1 MRSGVESSPER
12 QADGVERVHVWA
24 VLLVQAEAY
33 ELQRGALLAQHE
45 VAVCAGGRRGE
56 LEHRREVVG
65 QLVDLP
71 RNCVGMSERDPH
83 GYYYEKQDAEEQD
96 QDRAGAARRGARGS
110 RVGDRARRG
119 PPRPCRRSWS
129 MRLSTALLAAGGSVQ
144 ALGVPSDR
152 RISNEVIDELLA
164 GASTEEEIAGPGG
177 LLAELTK
184 RLVERAM
191 EVELTDH
198 VGYEPHLEPPGGAEN
213 TRNGTTPKT
222 LITEH
227 GKVPIDAPRDRDGSF
242 EPKIVRKRQRRFVGF
257 DEKILA
263 LYSRGLS
270 TRDIEAHLEEIY
282 GVKVGR
288 DLISRVTDA
297 VMDDVR
303 EWGKRPLEDIYP
315 IVFLDCMV
323 LKIREGGTVQRRAL
337 YLALG
342 VTLDGDRDVLGMWFQ
357 ETEGAKF
364 WMQVLTDLKQRGVRD
379 ILIACVDGLTG
390 FPEAIEAIFPK
401 TTVQT
406 CIVHLIRNS
415 LKYVPRRER
424 EQVARDLKPIY
435 TAKDADQAHAELEAF
450 DEKWGARFPVITQA
464 WLNAWEHVI
473 PFLAFP
479 DEVRRVIYTTN
490 AIEALNRQLRKAIKT
505 KGSFPNEDAA
515 RKLVYLALQN
525 AVPQWT
531 RTRNWTTALLAF
543 KIHFGDRVPDTAN

>member
-1 MRSGVESSPER
+1 MPTRTRTTNGRTTELERERELEALRLGIAPGLPSDDRSEF
-12 QADGVERVHVWA
+12 VER
-24 VLLVQAEAY
+24 AEI
-33 ELQRGALLAQHE
+33 GA
-45 VAVCAGGRRGE
+45 
-56 LEHRREVVG
+56 G
-65 QLVDLP
+65 QP
-71 RNCVGMSERDPH
+71 
-83 GYYYEKQDAEEQD
+83 
-96 QDRAGAARRGARGS
+96 RRGASSAGPEGG
-110 RVGDRARRG
+110 VIDRAVDRASDRR
-119 PPRPCRRSWS
+119 RVH
-129 MRLSTALLAAGGSVQ
+129 A
-144 ALGVPSDR
+144 ALGMAPDR
-152 RISNEVIDELLA
+152 RISNEMIDELLA
-164 GASTEEEIAGPGG
+164 GASTEDEIAGPGG

-198 VGYEPHLEPPGGAEN
+198 VGYEPHQEPPGGAGN
-213 TRNGTTPKT
+213 TRNGSTPKT
-222 LITEH
+222 LICEH
-227 GKVPIDAPRDRDGSF
+227 GKVQIDGPRDRDGSF
-242 EPKIVRKRQRRFVGF
+242 APKIVRKRQRRFQGF

-270 TRDIEAHLEEIY
+270 TRDISAHLEEIY
-282 GVKVGR
+282 GVNVGR
-288 DLISRVTDA
+288 DLISRVTDG

-303 EWGKRPLEDIYP
+303 EWAKRPLEDIYP

-357 ETEGAKF
+357 ESEGAKF
-364 WMQVLTDLKQRGVRD
+364 WMQVLQDLKTRGVSD
-379 ILIACVDGLTG
+379 ILICCVDGLKG

-406 CIVHLIRNS
+406 CIVHLIRTS

-435 TAKDADQAHAELEAF
+435 TAADADAAHAELELF
-450 DEKWGARFPVITQA
+450 DEKWGARFPPITQA
-464 WLNAWEHVI
+464 WLNAWEYVT

-479 DEVRRVIYTTN
+479 AEVRRVIYTTN

-505 KGSFPNEDAA
+505 KGHFPSEDAA
-515 RKLVYLALQN
+515 RKLVYLATQN

-543 KIHFGDRVPDTAN
+543 KIHFGDRVPDGAN